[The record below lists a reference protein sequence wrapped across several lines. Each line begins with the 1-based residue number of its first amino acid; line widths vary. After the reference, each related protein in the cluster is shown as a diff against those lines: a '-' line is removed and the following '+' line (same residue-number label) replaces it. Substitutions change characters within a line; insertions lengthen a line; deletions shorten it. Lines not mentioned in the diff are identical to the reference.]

1 MAEKEFI
8 KLQRLL
14 EQMYTNMDSLQLAG
28 GEAVNCC
35 CWEEEREND

>member
-28 GEAVNCC
+28 EAVNCC
-35 CWEEEREND
+35 CREEEREND